1 MGGVGPPNVQDGVC
15 TRVYSLEGEPALA
28 IGCGVGYG
36 RTRSSCAETMARRL
50 RGARIRGGSRPVCP
64 RASTWF
70 FLRYFAHD
78 EGDTDAMRVARA
90 LPLEPRD
97 DPRASSRHPARSEG
111 RRGHGPPGG
120 PVLAGRDD
128 REKA

>member
-1 MGGVGPPNVQDGVC
+1 M
-15 TRVYSLEGEPALA
+15 A

-36 RTRSSCAETMARRL
+36 RTRSSCAKTMARWL
-50 RGARIRGGSRPVCP
+50 QGARIRGGSRPVCP

-78 EGDTDAMRVARA
+78 EGDTDGMRAVRA

-97 DPRASSRHPARSEG
+97 DPRASSRRPACSQGHRSYQ
-111 RRGHGPPGG
+111 PPGG
-120 PVLAGRDD
+120 LVLAG
-128 REKA
+128 

>member
-78 EGDTDAMRVARA
+78 EGDTDGMRAVRA

-97 DPRASSRHPARSEG
+97 DPEPPPVAPRTRKDTGVMSLREG
-111 RRGHGPPGG
+111 CWS
-120 PVLAGRDD
+120 L
-128 REKA
+128 